1 MLLIVGALKKNEHG
15 YRNGHGYFTRI
26 CLPAQEQKQE
36 IQMSD
41 LVGSMADG
49 TMGSK
54 AVEVG

>member
-1 MLLIVGALKKNEHG
+1 MATEMATVISPESVFQP
-15 YRNGHGYFTRI
+15 RSR
-26 CLPAQEQKQE
+26 QE

-54 AVEVG
+54 AVEIG